1 MSTIEKT
8 DHKPA
13 TIPAA
18 GISVRDADASQR
30 INPNV
35 SLSRSSAQ
43 ADAQSGID
51 KLAARLESAARNA
64 GHSLEFSV
72 RGDLNRVVVTV
83 RDEKTGEVIRQIP
96 SETMLK
102 LAERAAAGAV
112 PTGSVLFDGRA

>member
-1 MSTIEKT
+1 M
-8 DHKPA
+8 PA
-13 TIPAA
+13 VGVSARDVDPAPRSA
-18 GISVRDADASQR
+18 RSESASRQNQR
-30 INPNV
+30 TE
-35 SLSRSSAQ
+35 L
-43 ADAQSGID
+43 QSDID

-96 SETMLK
+96 NETLLK
-102 LAERAAAGAV
+102 LAERAEAGAV

>member
-13 TIPAA
+13 TMPAVGVSA
-18 GISVRDADASQR
+18 RDVDPAPRSARSESASRQNQR
-30 INPNV
+30 TE
-35 SLSRSSAQ
+35 L
-43 ADAQSGID
+43 QSDID

-96 SETMLK
+96 NETLLK
-102 LAERAAAGAV
+102 LAERAEAGAV

>member
-1 MSTIEKT
+1 M
-8 DHKPA
+8 
-13 TIPAA
+13 PAA
-18 GISVRDADASQR
+18 GVAARDADSAQR
-30 INPNV
+30 PSTN
-35 SLSRSSAQ
+35 SLSPRTNPRGELQTS
-43 ADAQSGID
+43 ID

-96 SETMLK
+96 NETMLK
-102 LAERAAAGAV
+102 LAERAEAGAV